1 MADQAAEQ
9 VRKPRADAVR
19 NRERVLAAA
28 KSVFSAGGADAS
40 LEAVARRA
48 GVGIGTLYRHFPTR
62 EALFEA
68 VYRREVEQLSE
79 LAEQLKNDADPV
91 EAVRIWLR
99 SNVEFVATKKG
110 MMAALALAAY
120 GSSELFTFSFDRL
133 TKAVGALLQRA
144 VAAGK
149 IRADIGPED
158 VLHIAV
164 WKESDLT
171 ATLPVRPDGKI
182 SLPLLDDVQASGL
195 TPKQLAVSVT
205 EKLKKYIAD
214 PRVTVVVTAIN
225 SKRVYLTGEVLHS
238 GAMTMLPNMT
248 VLQALSSA
256 GISQF
261 ANTKRIYVLRTQN
274 GKQEKLPVNYR
285 KLVKGELIDE
295 NYLLQPGD
303 TIVVP

>member
-1 MADQAAEQ
+1 MKL
-9 VRKPRADAVR
+9 RWRA
-19 NRERVLAAA
+19 
-28 KSVFSAGGADAS
+28 
-40 LEAVARRA
+40 
-48 GVGIGTLYRHFPTR
+48 
-62 EALFEA
+62 
-68 VYRREVEQLSE
+68 
-79 LAEQLKNDADPV
+79 
-91 EAVRIWLR
+91 
-99 SNVEFVATKKG
+99 
-110 MMAALALAAY
+110 M
-120 GSSELFTFSFDRL
+120 
-133 TKAVGALLQRA
+133 
-144 VAAGK
+144 VAAVILIGSIAFAQDAPAAGPASDK
-149 IRADIGPED
+149 TVSGRIATDTLNGQSGAEYIIGPDD

-182 SLPLLDDVQASGL
+182 SLPLLDDVQAAGL

-214 PRVTVVVTAIN
+214 PHVTVVVTAIN
-225 SKRVYLTGEVLHS
+225 SKRVYLTGEVVHA
-238 GAMTMLPNMT
+238 GAMPMLPNMT

-285 KLVKGELIDE
+285 KLVKGELIE
-295 NYLLQPGD
+295 QNYLLQPGD